1 MAGVCGKRL
10 RSGKWRFWIMDR
22 NGEQKFH
29 TGLRDRGE
37 TLAIARRKED
47 DERQI
52 RLGYRPAPT
61 KADRA
66 QELKL
71 APLANQYLEWGCKLG
86 GRGGRPWSVDH
97 AKLRCNQLRFWQEE
111 LKLKALSDL
120 QDQPNARQTILERVE
135 DTIADQLDAGA
146 AGKTVSNTVNG
157 LRAFINWLI
166 TRKYLGRD
174 DDPLSALEPI
184 DRSPQ
189 RIRRAGNVEEL
200 QAIFGVA
207 TPDRRLLYA
216 TAFVTGLRGKELRL
230 LEPGDVDVTMGGIHL
245 DPAWTKNR
253 KPGFQVV
260 PRHLLE
266 ILLEQAAL
274 GVTDELYRKNF
285 RRSSST
291 NPPPEGRLL
300 YVPSHP
306 ERVMYRDM
314 AAAGVEKVTDRG
326 ILDFHAVRKSFVT
339 FLLHDPALAPKEVQ
353 ELSRHADLDLTMNVY
368 GESRQDEMRD
378 AVSRLYSMTLTGSE
392 HAHSMH
398 ETVLAQNEEAQPP
411 LPQEVALVDI
421 GSGARTRT

>member
-1 MAGVCGKRL
+1 PAMAGVCSKQL

-29 TGLRDRGE
+29 TGVRDRDE
-37 TLAIARRKED
+37 TLAMARRKED

-71 APLANQYLEWGCKLG
+71 APLANQYLEWGCKFG
-86 GRGGRPWSVDH
+86 GRGGRPWSDDH

-111 LKLKALSDL
+111 LKLRSLADL

-157 LRAFINWLI
+157 LRAFIGWLI

-184 DRSPQ
+184 DRSPK
-189 RIRRAGNVEEL
+189 RIRRAGNLEEL
-200 QAIFGVA
+200 RAIFGIA
-207 TPDRRLLYA
+207 TADRRLLYA
-216 TAFVTGLRGKELRL
+216 TAFVTGLRSNELRL
-230 LEPGDVDVTMGGIHL
+230 LKPGDADVSMGGLHL
-245 DPAWTKNR
+245 DASWTKNR
-253 KPGFQVV
+253 KRGFQVV

-266 ILLEQAAL
+266 ILLAQAAL
-274 GVTDELYRKNF
+274 GVPDELYRKAYS
-285 RRSSST
+285 RSSSK
-291 NPPPEGRLL
+291 NDPPQGRLL

-306 ERVMYRDM
+306 ERALYRDM
-314 AAAGVEKVTDRG
+314 VTAGVEKETDRG

-339 FLLHDPALAPKEVQ
+339 FLLHDPQLAPKEVQ

-368 GESRQDEMRD
+368 GEARQDELRD
-378 AVSRLYSMTLTGSE
+378 APGCT
-392 HAHSMH
+392 
-398 ETVLAQNEEAQPP
+398 P
-411 LPQEVALVDI
+411 
-421 GSGARTRT
+421 